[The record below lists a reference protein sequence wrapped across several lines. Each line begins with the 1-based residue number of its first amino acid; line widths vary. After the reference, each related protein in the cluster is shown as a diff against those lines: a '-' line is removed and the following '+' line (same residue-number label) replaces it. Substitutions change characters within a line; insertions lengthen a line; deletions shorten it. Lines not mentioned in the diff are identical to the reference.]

1 MKTSRIAEMTWVE
14 YQSKISGG
22 ILILPVGA
30 TEQHAQHLP
39 LAVDSIITE
48 NIALTLALE
57 TGALVAPTLTYGYK
71 SQPSSGGGPLFP
83 GTIDLNGATLTNL
96 TRDLLAEFL
105 ADGWQKIVVLNGHF
119 ENQAF
124 LIEAADLILRGQENP
139 FPKILIT
146 SWWDNLSSD
155 LIPKIFDEVKFA
167 GWELEHA
174 AIVETSAMMYFAPH
188 LVHKERFLEEGL
200 EKVPTYHCFPPSR
213 TLLPASGCLHTARSS
228 SAEKGRL
235 IAENVVKNIRAIF
248 AKEFVA

>member
-1 MKTSRIAEMTWVE
+1 VKTSRIAEMTWVD
-14 YQSKISGG
+14 YQSKIAGG

-105 ADGWQKIVVLNGHF
+105 ADGWQKIVVLNGHLKIRPF
-119 ENQAF
+119 SSR
-124 LIEAADLILRGQENP
+124 LR
-139 FPKILIT
+139 T
-146 SWWDNLSSD
+146 
-155 LIPKIFDEVKFA
+155 
-167 GWELEHA
+167 
-174 AIVETSAMMYFAPH
+174 
-188 LVHKERFLEEGL
+188 
-200 EKVPTYHCFPPSR
+200 
-213 TLLPASGCLHTARSS
+213 
-228 SAEKGRL
+228 
-235 IAENVVKNIRAIF
+235 
-248 AKEFVA
+248 